1 MSIENEFETA
11 DLHDSV
17 PEALQS
23 RKALID
29 PFDWYHEKR
38 QNGPIQY
45 DEQREVYDVF
55 SYDTVKRILQN
66 GEQFLRP
73 SLTNANG
80 ASRSNDPLMYLDNAM
95 MWSDGTEHK
104 QVKSD
109 LFEYFSPNQMME
121 MRNVI
126 EEVSESV
133 LRAAVET
140 DTEFDFAQEF
150 AEPISLRITMK
161 LLGVPQGDY
170 TRIYD
175 WITEITNIKRSEY
188 RKSSGNEPVHSV
200 DAIAYMRELIET
212 RKRNPT
218 DDLISTMATETSLES
233 EQVGANA
240 LDLMVASTKTMSEF
254 LTNAVYLL
262 VTHELAHNDV
272 FDRFPDIL
280 EEVLRYRSPIQAQ
293 LRVAGEDVTVAGE
306 ELTEGD
312 EVVVWFGAANRDPD
326 QYDRP
331 DDFIP
336 DRNPEHLAFGTGA
349 HACIGA
355 PLARFEAPIILEYFI
370 ENSEQITISNDS
382 IVPTL
387 SPSSLGFNEL
397 PVSVEEES

>member
-1 MSIENEFETA
+1 MSVENGFKTA

-17 PEALQS
+17 PEKLRS
-23 RKALID
+23 REALID

-55 SYDTVKRILQN
+55 SYDTVKRVLQN

-73 SLTNANG
+73 SLSDAHGT
-80 ASRSNDPLMYLDNAM
+80 SRSNDPLMYLDNAM

-109 LFEYFSPNQMME
+109 LFEYFSPDQMME
-121 MRNVI
+121 MRNVV

-133 LRAAVET
+133 LRSAVET
-140 DTEFDFAQEF
+140 GTEFDFAQEF
-150 AEPISLRITMK
+150 AEPVSLQITMK
-161 LLGVPQGDY
+161 LLGVPQSDY
-170 TRIYD
+170 IHIYD

-200 DAIAYMRELIET
+200 DAIAYMRELVEN
-212 RKRNPT
+212 REKNPT
-218 DDLISTMATETSLES
+218 DDLISTMATETGLES

-262 VTHELAHNDV
+262 VTNELAYDDV

-312 EVVVWFGAANRDPD
+312 EVVVWFGAANRDSD

-331 DDFIP
+331 DEFIP
-336 DRNPEHLAFGTGA
+336 DRNPEHLAFGTGP

-387 SPSSLGFNEL
+387 SPTSLGFNEL
-397 PVSVEEES
+397 PVSVGEGS